1 MIVTNQIL
9 IVDDVMDNI
18 QVAMNILKE
27 DNYDFAF
34 ARDGAEALR
43 LVETEVFD
51 LILLDIM
58 MPGMDGF
65 EVCQKLKQNPRA
77 KSVPVIFLTAKTDV
91 DSIAEGF
98 ELGAVDY
105 VTKPFHPNELLAR
118 VKTHL
123 QLSNATRLLQQNN
136 IEMKVKVDLEHH
148 RINQEIENTQ
158 IEIIRMLSSVMESF
172 SDETG
177 GHIRRV
183 ANYSKLLAQHYCGV
197 TAKDVE
203 IVYQA
208 SPMHDIGKIAID
220 SNILHKPGKLTG
232 MEYKLMCEHTTLGHR
247 ILQNSE
253 RQLMKA
259 ADIIAYQHHE
269 KWNGTGYP
277 QGLKGENIHIFG
289 RIVALADVFD
299 ALTQRRSY
307 KNPWPIE
314 KVFQY
319 FTEQSGEHFDP
330 RLVEI
335 LIEQQDEFIHIMNAT
350 Q

>member
-1 MIVTNQIL
+1 MLIQNQIL

-34 ARDGAEALR
+34 ARDGEEALR
-43 LVETEVFD
+43 LAEEENFD

-58 MPGMDGF
+58 MPGIDGF
-65 EVCQKLKQNPRA
+65 EVCKRLKLSPETS
-77 KSVPVIFLTAKTDV
+77 SVPVIFLTAKTDV
-91 DSIAEGF
+91 DSISEGF
-98 ELGAVDY
+98 KIGAVDY

-123 QLSNATRLLQQNN
+123 KLSTATRLLAQHN
-136 IEMKVKVDLEHH
+136 IEMQVKVDKEH
-148 RINQEIENTQ
+148 RRLNQEIEQTQ
-158 IEIIRMLSSVMESF
+158 IEVIRMLTSIMESF

-177 GHIRRV
+177 AHIRRV
-183 ANYSKLLAQHYCGV
+183 ASYSRLLAKLYGLSDKE
-197 TAKDVE
+197 ADIIFE
-203 IVYQA
+203 A

-220 SNILHKPGKLTG
+220 CSILHKNGKLTD
-232 MEYKLMCEHTTLGHR
+232 MEYALMTEHTTFGHR

-253 RQLMKA
+253 RQIMKA

-277 QGLKGENIHIFG
+277 QGLQTENIHIFG

-299 ALTQRRSY
+299 ALTQKRAY
-307 KNPWPIE
+307 KDAWPID
-314 KVFQY
+314 KVLQHL
-319 FTEQSGEHFDP
+319 TEQRGKHFDP
-330 RLVEI
+330 KLVD
-335 LIEQQDEFIHIMNAT
+335 LISEHLEDFIHIMETT

>member
-1 MIVTNQIL
+1 MKITNQIL

-27 DNYDFAF
+27 DSYDFAF
-34 ARDGAEALR
+34 ARDGEEALR
-43 LVETEVFD
+43 LVESEDFD

-65 EVCQKLKQNPRA
+65 EVCQQLKKNPRTN
-77 KSVPVIFLTAKTDV
+77 SIPVIFLTAKTDI

-105 VTKPFHPNELLAR
+105 VTKPFHPSEILAR

-123 QLSNATRLLQQNN
+123 QLSNATRLLQQHN
-136 IEMKVKVDLEHH
+136 IEMKVKVDLESH
-148 RINQEIENTQ
+148 RITREIEETQ
-158 IEIIRMLSSVMESF
+158 IEVIRMLTSVMESF

-177 GHIRRV
+177 AHIRRV
-183 ANYSKLLAQHYCGV
+183 ASYSKLLAHHYGISD
-197 TAKDVE
+197 KDCNIIYE
-203 IVYQA
+203 A
-208 SPMHDIGKIAID
+208 APMHDIGKIAVD
-220 SNILHKPGKLTG
+220 CRILHKPGKLDG
-232 MEYKLMCEHTTLGHR
+232 LEYKLMTEHTTYGHR

-253 RQLMKA
+253 RQIMKA

-277 QGLKGENIHIFG
+277 QGLKGEDIHVFG

-299 ALTQRRSY
+299 ALSQRRVY
-307 KNPWPIE
+307 KEAWPINQ
-314 KVFQY
+314 VLQF
-319 FTEQSGEHFDP
+319 FIEQSGEHFDP
-330 RLVEI
+330 RLVKI
-335 LIEQQDEFIHIMNAT
+335 LIDHQDEFIHIMKTT

>member
-1 MIVTNQIL
+1 MKITNQIL

-34 ARDGAEALR
+34 ARDGEEALR
-43 LVETEVFD
+43 LTETESFD

-58 MPGMDGF
+58 MPGISGF
-65 EVCQKLKQNPRA
+65 EVCKKLQQNPQT
-77 KSVPVIFLTAKTDV
+77 KLIPVIFLTAKTDI
-91 DSIAEGF
+91 DSITEGF

-105 VTKPFHPNELLAR
+105 VTKPFHPSEILAR

-123 QLSNATRLLQQNN
+123 QLSNATRLLQQHN
-136 IEMKVKVDLEHH
+136 IEMKVKVDLESH
-148 RINQEIENTQ
+148 RINREIEETQ
-158 IEIIRMLSSVMESF
+158 IEVIRMLTSVMESF

-177 GHIRRV
+177 AHIRRV
-183 ANYSKLLAQHYCGV
+183 ASYSKLLAQHYGMSE
-197 TAKDVE
+197 KDCQIISE
-203 IVYQA
+203 A
-208 SPMHDIGKIAID
+208 APMHDIGKIAID
-220 SNILHKPGKLTG
+220 CRILHKPGKLDDI
-232 MEYKLMCEHTTLGHR
+232 EYKLMTEHTTYGHR

-253 RQLMKA
+253 RQIMKT

-299 ALTQRRSY
+299 ALTQPRSY
-307 KNPWPIE
+307 KEAWPME
-314 KVFQY
+314 QVLQH

-335 LIEQQDEFIHIMNAT
+335 LIAHQDEFIHIMKTT

>member
-1 MIVTNQIL
+1 MKITNQIL

-27 DNYDFAF
+27 DSYDFAF
-34 ARDGAEALR
+34 ARDGEEALR
-43 LVETEVFD
+43 LVESEDFD

-65 EVCQKLKQNPRA
+65 EVCQQLKKNPRTN
-77 KSVPVIFLTAKTDV
+77 SIPVIFLTAKTDI

-105 VTKPFHPNELLAR
+105 VTKPFHPSEILAR

-123 QLSNATRLLQQNN
+123 QLSNATRLLQQHN
-136 IEMKVKVDLEHH
+136 IEMKVKVDLESH
-148 RINQEIENTQ
+148 RITREIEETQ
-158 IEIIRMLSSVMESF
+158 IEVIRMLTSVMESF

-177 GHIRRV
+177 AHIRRV
-183 ANYSKLLAQHYCGV
+183 ASYSKLLAHHYGISD
-197 TAKDVE
+197 KDCNIIYE
-203 IVYQA
+203 A
-208 SPMHDIGKIAID
+208 APMHDIGKIAVD
-220 SNILHKPGKLTG
+220 CRILHKPGKLDG
-232 MEYKLMCEHTTLGHR
+232 LEYKLMTEHTTYGHR

-253 RQLMKA
+253 RQIMKA
-259 ADIIAYQHHE
+259 ADVIAYQHHE

-277 QGLKGENIHIFG
+277 QGLKGEDIHVFG

-299 ALTQRRSY
+299 ALSQRRVY
-307 KNPWPIE
+307 KEAWPINQ
-314 KVFQY
+314 VLQF
-319 FTEQSGEHFDP
+319 FIEQSGEHFDP
-330 RLVEI
+330 RLVKI
-335 LIEQQDEFIHIMNAT
+335 LIDHQDEFIHIMKTT

>member
-9 IVDDVMDNI
+9 IIDDVMDNI

-43 LVETEVFD
+43 LVESENFD

-58 MPGMDGF
+58 MPGMNGF
-65 EVCQKLKQNPRA
+65 EVCQKLKQNPLA
-77 KSVPVIFLTAKTDV
+77 NSIPVIFLTAKTDV

-136 IEMKVKVDLEHH
+136 IEMKVKVDLEHR
-148 RINQEIENTQ
+148 RINQEIEDTQ
-158 IEIIRMLSSVMESF
+158 VEVIRMLTSVMESF

-177 GHIRRV
+177 DHIRRV
-183 ANYSKLLAQHYCGV
+183 ARYSQLLAQYYGA
-197 TAKDVE
+197 TAKD
-203 IVYQA
+203 IGIIYQA

-220 SNILHKPGKLTG
+220 SNILHKPGKLTDV
-232 MEYKLMCEHTTLGHR
+232 EYKLMCEHTTLGHR

-259 ADIIAYQHHE
+259 ADTIAYQHHE

-299 ALTQRRSY
+299 ALTQHRSY
-307 KNPWPIE
+307 KEAWPVE

-319 FTEQSGEHFDP
+319 LTEQSGEHFDP

-335 LIEQQDEFIHIMNAT
+335 LIEQKDEFIHIMNAT